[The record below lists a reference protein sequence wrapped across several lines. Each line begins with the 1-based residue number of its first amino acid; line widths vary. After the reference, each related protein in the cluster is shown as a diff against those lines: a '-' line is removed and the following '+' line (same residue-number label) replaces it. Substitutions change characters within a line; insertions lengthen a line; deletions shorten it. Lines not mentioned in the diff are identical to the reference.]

1 MDCSGRCCIF
11 VYKFSS
17 LQTMKFTHFHVHSQY
32 SILDGAASIPGLIEK
47 AKADG
52 QAALALTD
60 HGNMFGIKLFYDTCR
75 QKGIKPILGCE
86 AYVARVSLYNKEKPI
101 DRSGEHL
108 IILAKNLTGYLNL
121 VKLCSTAF
129 CDGFYYRP
137 RIDKTQLE
145 KHHEGLIIS
154 SACLGGEIDQKI
166 MAGDLEGAEK
176 AALWYKNL
184 FGEDYYLEVMRHPAA
199 DPKQRAEI
207 YDNQQR
213 CIQEKIKI
221 ARKLNIKLIATN
233 DVHFLNEEDAEAHDL
248 LICLNTRKDID
259 DPTRMRYTR
268 QEWFKTTQEMID
280 LFPDLPEAIENTQEI
295 TDKVEEYELDS
306 DPLMPVFPIPPELG
320 TEEEYRQ
327 KFSQEDLFNEFTR
340 DEKGNVVLT
349 EEEANKKIKKLGG
362 YDRLYRI
369 KLEADYLKELTM
381 KGVVKRYGENPSP
394 EIMERIIFEL
404 HIMKTMGFPGYFLIV
419 QDFIRAARDMGVI
432 VGPGRG
438 SAAGSAVAYCLG
450 ITNIDPI
457 KYDLLFERFLNPD
470 RISLPDIDVDFDDAG
485 RQQVLEWVTEKYGA
499 DKVSHIV
506 TFGSMA
512 AKMAIKDVARGLKL
526 ELSEANRLAK
536 MVPEAPKMTLKKAY
550 KENPDLEKEKQ
561 SLNPLISKTIQFA
574 ETLEGSIRQTGV
586 HACGI
591 LISRD
596 PLTDHIPIMPTE
608 GESLMT
614 TQYDGHFVEPIG
626 LIKMDFL
633 GLRTLSIIKTCLD
646 NIKKSKHI
654 VLNENEIPLD
664 DEETFKLF
672 TRGDTTG
679 LFQFESPG
687 MKKHLRALQ
696 PNRFE
701 DLVAMNALYRPGPM
715 EYIPSF
721 IRRKHG
727 EEPIEYDHPMMEPYL
742 KDTYGIT
749 VYQEQVM
756 LQSRALGLF
765 TRGQSDTLRK
775 AMGKKK
781 FELLAELKGK
791 FVEGCKNNPD
801 FVQGAK
807 EKGKNVE
814 ELVNKIWG
822 DWEAFASYAFNKSH
836 SVCYAY
842 IAYQTGFLKAHYP
855 AEFMAANLSNN
866 LSDITKVTVFMDEC
880 KRMGLSVLAPDVNE
894 SYNDF
899 TVNSHGQIRFGMAAI
914 KGVGE
919 AAVEKI
925 IEEREKNG
933 PYKDVYDFFE
943 RIDYKSVNKKTIEN
957 LVTAGG
963 LDSFGYHRA
972 QYLHLV
978 DATTTILDNLVN
990 YGQKNQ
996 QDSMNLQATLFGEL
1010 DGFEVT
1016 KPNIPDCELWHDYE
1030 KSKKEKELIGIYL
1043 TSHPLDP
1050 YKLEMQLLCTPVEE
1064 LNSGLETFK
1073 GKEINIAGII
1083 TAKREGKTKTGK
1095 DFGILTLEDFSGTYE
1110 LAFFGKDYTDFRQYF
1125 IDETAIYVKGKVGP
1139 KWGKEGNELTFTIQK
1154 VGLLEALTENAIRSI
1169 TLQVDI
1175 EKLTLETV
1183 TEIHELFTTDVNS
1196 ESYKEAQQ
1204 KAAEQR
1210 TQKNSDPENFEEPV
1224 TAQNDIPLNFM
1235 LFDRQGN
1242 SVKMFSRTCK
1252 IRRSRELYEYFENN
1266 DSIKMKI
1273 N

>member
-1 MDCSGRCCIF
+1 
-11 VYKFSS
+11 
-17 LQTMKFTHFHVHSQY
+17 MKFTHFHVHSQY

-419 QDFIRAARDMGVI
+419 QDFIQAARDMGVI

-512 AKMAIKDVARGLKL
+512 AKMAIKDVARVLKL
-526 ELSEANRLAK
+526 ELSEANRLTK

-574 ETLEGSIRQTGV
+574 ETLEGSIRQT
-586 HACGI
+586 
-591 LISRD
+591 
-596 PLTDHIPIMPTE
+596 
-608 GESLMT
+608 
-614 TQYDGHFVEPIG
+614 
-626 LIKMDFL
+626 
-633 GLRTLSIIKTCLD
+633 
-646 NIKKSKHI
+646 
-654 VLNENEIPLD
+654 
-664 DEETFKLF
+664 
-672 TRGDTTG
+672 
-679 LFQFESPG
+679 
-687 MKKHLRALQ
+687 
-696 PNRFE
+696 
-701 DLVAMNALYRPGPM
+701 
-715 EYIPSF
+715 
-721 IRRKHG
+721 
-727 EEPIEYDHPMMEPYL
+727 
-742 KDTYGIT
+742 
-749 VYQEQVM
+749 
-756 LQSRALGLF
+756 
-765 TRGQSDTLRK
+765 
-775 AMGKKK
+775 
-781 FELLAELKGK
+781 
-791 FVEGCKNNPD
+791 
-801 FVQGAK
+801 
-807 EKGKNVE
+807 
-814 ELVNKIWG
+814 
-822 DWEAFASYAFNKSH
+822 
-836 SVCYAY
+836 
-842 IAYQTGFLKAHYP
+842 
-855 AEFMAANLSNN
+855 
-866 LSDITKVTVFMDEC
+866 
-880 KRMGLSVLAPDVNE
+880 
-894 SYNDF
+894 
-899 TVNSHGQIRFGMAAI
+899 
-914 KGVGE
+914 
-919 AAVEKI
+919 
-925 IEEREKNG
+925 
-933 PYKDVYDFFE
+933 
-943 RIDYKSVNKKTIEN
+943 
-957 LVTAGG
+957 
-963 LDSFGYHRA
+963 
-972 QYLHLV
+972 
-978 DATTTILDNLVN
+978 
-990 YGQKNQ
+990 
-996 QDSMNLQATLFGEL
+996 
-1010 DGFEVT
+1010 
-1016 KPNIPDCELWHDYE
+1016 
-1030 KSKKEKELIGIYL
+1030 
-1043 TSHPLDP
+1043 
-1050 YKLEMQLLCTPVEE
+1050 
-1064 LNSGLETFK
+1064 
-1073 GKEINIAGII
+1073 
-1083 TAKREGKTKTGK
+1083 
-1095 DFGILTLEDFSGTYE
+1095 
-1110 LAFFGKDYTDFRQYF
+1110 
-1125 IDETAIYVKGKVGP
+1125 
-1139 KWGKEGNELTFTIQK
+1139 
-1154 VGLLEALTENAIRSI
+1154 
-1169 TLQVDI
+1169 
-1175 EKLTLETV
+1175 
-1183 TEIHELFTTDVNS
+1183 
-1196 ESYKEAQQ
+1196 
-1204 KAAEQR
+1204 
-1210 TQKNSDPENFEEPV
+1210 
-1224 TAQNDIPLNFM
+1224 
-1235 LFDRQGN
+1235 
-1242 SVKMFSRTCK
+1242 
-1252 IRRSRELYEYFENN
+1252 
-1266 DSIKMKI
+1266 
-1273 N
+1273 

>member
-1 MDCSGRCCIF
+1 M
-11 VYKFSS
+11 
-17 LQTMKFTHFHVHSQY
+17 QFTHFHVHSQY
-32 SILDGAASIPGLIEK
+32 SILDGAASIPGLIAK

-52 QAALALTD
+52 QTALALTD

-512 AKMAIKDVARGLKL
+512 AKMAIKDVARVLKL

-807 EKGKNVE
+807 EKGKDVE

-822 DWEAFASYAFNKSH
+822 DCEAFASYAFNKSH

-978 DATTTILDNLVN
+978 DATTTVLDNLVN

-1016 KPNIPDCELWHDYE
+1016 KPNIPDCEPWHDYE

-1204 KAAEQR
+1204 KAAEQK

-1224 TAQNDIPLNFM
+1224 TVQNDIPLNFM